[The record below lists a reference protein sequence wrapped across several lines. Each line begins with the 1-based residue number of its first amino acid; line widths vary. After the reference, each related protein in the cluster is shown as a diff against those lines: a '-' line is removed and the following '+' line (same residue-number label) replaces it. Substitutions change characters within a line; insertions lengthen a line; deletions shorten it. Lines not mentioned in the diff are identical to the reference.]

1 MLDNQIVA
9 MNDFNPFEPDPALAE
24 LLKAK
29 RLGDYLVE
37 AGLLTPAQ
45 VQVALNDRA
54 MTDLRFGEIVAVR
67 GWVKQQTI
75 DYFMEKIVLPERQ
88 ARSQQIQAETQSA
101 SMAAIDPA
109 DEAAPTLKIDRTE
122 GSFSMLQPLSNDP
135 ESPEGDD
142 TTIA

>member
-1 MLDNQIVA
+1 